1 MRRHYWKYFGPLTLQ
16 KHSGVTDGGHVFT
29 FTLPHVIII
38 MCNCCW
44 SFACAGFFCLSSPLT
59 PSSLSLPPGSE
70 ASLGNSLN
78 TSEEELHTAGIALA
92 PKGTRD
98 SHQPI
103 SIQIA
108 PRSCSDHYHF
118 CSDHYHS
125 HTKASSTLG
134 RGLFCFYTTKLLP
147 LWLRCLSPLP
157 SRSLLLGLFVPLRFA
172 GRQAQV
178 CLNDTDC
185 CYIWMDENKE
195 VTRRCHSLC
204 LCFVCVNRISL
215 PKSKTFCYYLITIR
229 PVESQ
234 SAALSYTTE
243 VNGDLILNI
252 KSIKW
257 LHTACLAVI
266 QASGSPEIPNWF
278 WKMLFTFLLNQS
290 LLPS

>member
-16 KHSGVTDGGHVFT
+16 KHSGVTNGGHVFT

-38 MCNCCW
+38 MCNCYW

-98 SHQPI
+98 SHQLI

-147 LWLRCLSPLP
+147 LFIPPPLSKSPAGVICAVMFRGET
-157 SRSLLLGLFVPLRFA
+157 SSGVFEWHRLLLY
-172 GRQAQV
+172 
-178 CLNDTDC
+178 LNGWKQGGDQ
-185 CYIWMDENKE
+185 E
-195 VTRRCHSLC
+195 VSFTLPVFC
-204 LCFVCVNRISL
+204 LC
-215 PKSKTFCYYLITIR
+215 KQDK
-229 PVESQ
+229 
-234 SAALSYTTE
+234 
-243 VNGDLILNI
+243 
-252 KSIKW
+252 
-257 LHTACLAVI
+257 
-266 QASGSPEIPNWF
+266 
-278 WKMLFTFLLNQS
+278 FTQK
-290 LLPS
+290 